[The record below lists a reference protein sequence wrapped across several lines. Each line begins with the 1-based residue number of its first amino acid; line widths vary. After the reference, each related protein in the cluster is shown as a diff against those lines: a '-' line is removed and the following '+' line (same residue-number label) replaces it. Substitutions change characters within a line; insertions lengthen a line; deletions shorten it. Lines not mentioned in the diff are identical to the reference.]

1 MTSNI
6 ISEIDKFK
14 GKMSDS
20 NLTDHIN
27 KTFSTSFTISQ
38 IKYQVERLMNI
49 NFGVPDIDAYSFSE
63 MAEKASK
70 ENGAFFAIKLHNNNQ
85 FQRALYL
92 SPDMLEYANYFLDI
106 VIVDAT
112 YKRNRFLIMF
122 DFSIIRN
129 F

>member
-1 MTSNI
+1 
-6 ISEIDKFK
+6 
-14 GKMSDS
+14 
-20 NLTDHIN
+20 
-27 KTFSTSFTISQ
+27 
-38 IKYQVERLMNI
+38 MNI
-49 NFGVPDIDAYSFSE
+49 NFGVPDIDAYNFSE
-63 MAEKASK
+63 MTEKASK
-70 ENGAFFAIKLHNNNQ
+70 ENGAFFAIKLHTSNNNQ